1 MSTAMRY
8 SSRFF
13 LYAPL
18 AALLTLAAIACAH
31 WWIAASALSKRLD
44 AVNGHEIVPGVKI
57 GFAAK
62 RIAGFPFRMETRLEG
77 LRIEVAE
84 KDGPV
89 TWATEQ
95 FASHALAYGR
105 IQAIF
110 EAAGKQTLSWRDATG
125 KTHTFVFLPGTLRA
139 SAILENG
146 ELVRF
151 DSQIVDLAGDDF
163 RAAKL
168 EFHFRTNKDRIE
180 TYLLLQ
186 SAHIPGGYAASL
198 GPDLQ
203 ALIGSAS
210 LDHRATLDGALRGEI
225 APAMALDQWR
235 ASGGALAMSNLTI
248 DWKKRAA
255 SFSGKLTLDDHHD
268 LNGTLRGA
276 AGALTARG
284 NTLNLK
290 SALLP

>member
-1 MSTAMRY
+1 MRY

-13 LYAPL
+13 LYAPI
-18 AALLTLAAIACAH
+18 AALLTLAAIAMAH
-31 WWIAASALSKRLD
+31 WWIVASALDKRLA
-44 AVNGHEIVPGVKI
+44 AVNGHEIMPGVKI
-57 GFAAK
+57 SFASK
-62 RIAGFPFRMETRLEG
+62 RIAGFPFRLETRLDG

-84 KDGPV
+84 KDGPIV
-89 TWATEQ
+89 WVTEQ

-110 EAAGKQTLSWRDATG
+110 EAAGKQTLAWRDASG
-125 KTHTFVFLPGTLRA
+125 RAHTSAFLPGTFRA

-151 DSQIVDLAGDDF
+151 DSQIVDLAGSDF

-168 EFHFRTNKDRIE
+168 EFHFRTNKDKID

-186 SAHIPGGYAASL
+186 SAHIAGGYAGTL

-203 ALIGSAS
+203 SLIASAS
-210 LDHRATLDGALRGEI
+210 LDHRSALDAGLRGEAPPADAIDRWREVGGSI
-225 APAMALDQWR
+225 AVGNLAL
-235 ASGGALAMSNLTI
+235 

-268 LNGTLRGA
+268 LNGALHGA
-276 AGALTARG
+276 AGTLTARG
-284 NTLNLK
+284 NVLSLK

>member
-1 MSTAMRY
+1 MRY

-31 WWIAASALSKRLD
+31 WWILASALDKRLD
-44 AVNGHEIVPGVKI
+44 AVNGHDIVPGVKI
-57 GFAAK
+57 SFVSK
-62 RIAGFPFRMETRLEG
+62 RIAGFPFRVETRLDG

-89 TWATEQ
+89 TWTTEQ
-95 FASHALAYGR
+95 FASHALSYGR

-110 EAAGKQTLSWRDATG
+110 EAAGRQTLSWHDAAG
-125 KTHTFVFLPGTLRA
+125 KIHMFSFLPGTFRA
-139 SAILENG
+139 SAIVENG

-151 DSQIVDLAGDDF
+151 DSQIVDLAGTDF

-168 EFHFRTNKDRIE
+168 EFHFRTNKDKID

-186 SAHIPGGYAASL
+186 SAQIGGGYAAAL

-203 ALIGSAS
+203 SLIASAS
-210 LDHRATLDGALRGEI
+210 LDHRSALDAGLRGEAPPADAIDRWREAGGSI
-225 APAMALDQWR
+225 AVGNLAL
-235 ASGGALAMSNLTI
+235 

-268 LNGTLRGA
+268 LNGALHGA
-276 AGALTARG
+276 AGTLIAHGDALT
-284 NTLNLK
+284 LK
-290 SALLP
+290 STLLP

>member
-1 MSTAMRY
+1 MRY

-13 LYAPL
+13 LYAPI
-18 AALLTLAAIACAH
+18 AALLTLAAIAMAH
-31 WWIAASALSKRLD
+31 WWIVASALDKRLA
-44 AVNGHEIVPGVKI
+44 AVNGHEIMPGVKI
-57 GFAAK
+57 SFASK
-62 RIAGFPFRMETRLEG
+62 RIAGFPFRLETRLDG

-89 TWATEQ
+89 VWTTEQ

-110 EAAGKQTLSWRDATG
+110 EAAGKQTLSWRDASG
-125 KTHTFVFLPGTLRA
+125 RAHTFAFLPGTFRA

-151 DSQIVDLAGDDF
+151 DSQIVDLAGSDF

-168 EFHFRTNKDRIE
+168 EFHFRTNKDRIDA
-180 TYLLLQ
+180 YLLLQ
-186 SAHIPGGYAASL
+186 SAHIAGGYAAAL

-203 ALIGSAS
+203 SLTASAS
-210 LDHRATLDGALRGEI
+210 LNHRAAALDAALRGQI
-225 APAMALDQWR
+225 APAAALDKWR
-235 ASGGALAMSNLTI
+235 EAGGAIAVGNLALA
-248 DWKKRAA
+248 WKKRAA
-255 SFSGKLTLDDHHD
+255 SFSGRLTLDEHHD
-268 LNGTLRGA
+268 LAGTLRGA
-276 AGALTARG
+276 AGTLTAQG
-284 NTLNLK
+284 GKLQLS